1 MKKIKIIV
9 FLFLIMFLVGCSTQS
24 ISQSGENTQS
34 GIKEEKN
41 ILDKVKD
48 TFSSDINKLETD
60 FNNLNDENTTF
71 FTNVEISKESS
82 DIQMDFVIHPE
93 SMSKFILSM
102 FTLGI
107 SLRTYEVTTNFDN
120 LKINYLNDEN
130 QIIGTMNIPNK
141 AIKDVYESEEKGLEN
156 NPYMDAF
163 WELSHIMYDESIP
176 ELFPESVA
184 EDLFGGS
191 QSDAQDIA
199 EAMAKEVT
207 HLDLSCGYSDNWD
220 ADAEDDGII
229 YYIEPKSSDGTIVPL
244 EGVVETKVYEMVK
257 TGEWGDYEKGEL
269 IHSMSFDLKGNDRL
283 QYFDTWDGYGVKLSW
298 EQINP
303 YMASSSDYG
312 ILNVKF
318 TDLESNSFE
327 AKIGDDFYLYGD
339 CQIRES

>member
-1 MKKIKIIV
+1 MNKIIII
-9 FLFLIMFLVGCSTQS
+9 LIIIAMVVLAGCSTKQITEKDS
-24 ISQSGENTQS
+24 SEEA
-34 GIKEEKN
+34 IKEESKG
-41 ILDKVKD
+41 ILEKVTD
-48 TFSSDINKLETD
+48 SFSSDTDKLETE
-60 FNNLNDENTTF
+60 FNLFNDENTTF
-71 FTNVEISKESS
+71 FTDVDISKKGS
-82 DIQMDFVIHPE
+82 DIAMDFVIHPE
-93 SMSKFILSM
+93 VNSKFMLNM

-107 SLRTYEVTTNFDN
+107 SFKTYDITTDFDN

-130 QIIGTMNIPNK
+130 QIIGTMNIPKK
-141 AIKDVYESEEKGLEN
+141 AIKDVYDYGDEDVTT
-156 NPYMDAF
+156 NPYMEAF
-163 WELSHIMYDESIP
+163 WEISSMMYDESVP

-229 YYIEPKSSDGTIVPL
+229 YYVEPKSSDDTTVPL

-257 TGEWGDYEKGEL
+257 TGEWGEYEKGEL
-269 IHSMSFDLKGNDRL
+269 IYINSFDLNGNDRL

-298 EQINP
+298 ENINP

-318 TDLESNSFE
+318 TDLESNLFE
-327 AKIGDDFYLYGD
+327 AEIGEDSYLYGD